1 MAHSPSGE
9 PIHVLHHPHERSLVS
24 FLNGISGISLPPP
37 THPCVSWARSS
48 CVHISAQRKI
58 ALLFVL
64 LLVCYICSLVS
75 HLSSSLPSRR
85 RWQYFLLVSNGFKSL
100 LTWILQVCKVVC
112 AEHNLKHK
120 FICLVC
126 ALQSLAVVFW
136 STFTL
141 CCQFQGILKSCPT
154 FPASN
159 SLTC

>member
-1 MAHSPSGE
+1 M
-9 PIHVLHHPHERSLVS
+9 LHHPHERNLVS

-75 HLSSSLPSRR
+75 HLPSSLPSRR
-85 RWQYFLLVSNGFKSL
+85 RWQYFLLVSNGFKCL

-120 FICLVC
+120 FIYLVC